1 MTDIVSYLQDQ
12 VNAQYETLWALE
24 RAGDSEA
31 IHEWIGDALD
41 IKLTVTS
48 SVLVDD
54 PAAYMGRKVSVM
66 VTFGGPNV
74 YVDLDHDESQM
85 LTVRGYWGT
94 ESAERSVRAPLIA
107 QALNDTADLYMG
119 MA

>member
-1 MTDIVSYLQDQ
+1 MTEIRNDLQDQ
-12 VNAQYETLWALE
+12 VDAQYETLWALE

-31 IHEWIGDALD
+31 IHEWIGNALD
-41 IKLTVTS
+41 IQLTVRS

-54 PAAYMGRKVSVM
+54 PAAYMGRKVSVL

-74 YVDLDHDESQM
+74 YVDLDSDESQM
-85 LTVRGYWGT
+85 LTVRGYWGS
-94 ESAERSVRAPLIA
+94 ESVERAITAPLIA